1 MIYIKN
7 SMSKRL
13 TNIQKQEIIQLYQEG
28 KTPTEL
34 GLLYDIYPNSVTRLL
49 RNFGIERN
57 QHAQKLTQ
65 EQINFI
71 IEQYQLGISSEDI
84 AKQLN
89 IASSTVLRNL
99 TKNNIT
105 IRSNSESKRTYKINQ
120 NFFENIDN
128 EIKAYYLGF
137 LISDGCVSKNNNDI
151 SIRIS
156 PIDKHILEEIS
167 MEIYGEN
174 LVYTKDD
181 HVGLRVSSKKWK
193 EDLIKLDCI
202 PNKTFLTK
210 FPNIN
215 EEFYSHFIRGLIDG
229 DGSVLNYKNPLIS
242 LTGTEELLYKIDE
255 IIKKTLN
262 LQGCIYKP
270 KKYLKNEKNITYLQY
285 KGFFKCKALGEWLY
299 HNSNFKLK
307 RKYESFLNMLNNNIK
322 YESTHF
328 SYTEEQKIINKFLD
342 GQSINEISNNT
353 NEYYSSIKKI
363 IERNIPENHGSI
375 DIITYKDIPLTKSFI
390 KSCSLEEKQNI
401 KSYLL
406 DYFKH
411 FGFPFPKYSNYEM
424 LEDFKQL
431 KSFNTSNLLIDNK
444 INTDSNLGA
453 KIFRNFSPHF
463 YELSSNKKKS
473 MLDVFNSNL
482 SEVLDN
488 RLGISYKETFNISG
502 AMIRQGLKNSKLA
515 FSGSIFRSTIAKFIY
530 DNYCVNDDIVYD
542 YSCGFGQRF
551 LGAMASKHN
560 LKYIGTEPWT
570 KSFESLNKIARF
582 LNYQH
587 KTEIYNI
594 GSENFI
600 EDKYINQIS
609 LAFSS
614 PPYFDTE
621 IYCNE
626 NTQCNLNDFQYY
638 LHYWN
643 KTCENIY
650 LLLKKDGKFIIN
662 ISDLYKDDLLQI
674 ALEHK
679 FTLIDTLYL
688 KYRSFSNK
696 EKLEPVLV
704 LQK

>member
-1 MIYIKN
+1 
-7 SMSKRL
+7 MSQRL
-13 TNIQKQEIIQLYQEG
+13 TTQQKQEIITLYQSG
-28 KTPTEL
+28 KTPTEI
-34 GLLYDIYPNSVTRLL
+34 GNMFSVYPNSITRLL
-49 RNFGIERN
+49 KKEGIERN
-57 QHAQKLTQ
+57 QHAKKLLP

-99 TKNNIT
+99 VKNNIT

-137 LISDGCVSKNNNDI
+137 LISDGCVGSNDNSIVLSQIKEDDDSLRLI
-151 SIRIS
+151 SNY
-156 PIDKHILEEIS
+156 
-167 MEIYGEN
+167 IYGFTKIEYYKDYKGTDRSY
-174 LVYTKDD
+174 LTVY
-181 HVGLRVSSKKWK
+181 SKKWK
-193 EDLIKLDCI
+193 EDLIKLGCV

-210 FPNIN
+210 FPDID
-215 EEFYSHFIRGLIDG
+215 EEFHSHFIRGLIDG
-229 DGSVLNYKNPLIS
+229 DGSVLNYDSPTITI
-242 LTGTEELLYKIDE
+242 TGTDELLYKIEE
-255 IIKKTLN
+255 II
-262 LQGCIYKP
+262 YKLFNINGYIG
-270 KKYLKNEKNITYLQY
+270 KAIKYRENEKNISFLDYN
-285 KGFFKCKALGEWLY
+285 GFFKCKIVGDWIY
-299 HNSNFKLK
+299 HNSTIKMNRKYQSYLQILDK
-307 RKYESFLNMLNNNIK
+307 NVKYESV
-322 YESTHF
+322 HF

-390 KSCSLEEKQNI
+390 KFCSLEEKQNI

-431 KSFNTSNLLIDNK
+431 KSFNASNLLMDNK

-463 YELSSNKKKS
+463 YELSSNNKKS

-515 FSGSIFRSTIAKFIY
+515 FSGSIFRSTIAKLIY

-560 LKYIGTEPWT
+560 LKYIGAEPWT
-570 KSFESLNKIARF
+570 KSFESLNKMARF

-587 KTEIYNI
+587 KTEIYNV

-626 NTQCNLNDFQYY
+626 STQCNLNDFQYY

-679 FTLIDTLYL
+679 FTLIDTLHL
-688 KYRSFSNK
+688 KYRSFSK